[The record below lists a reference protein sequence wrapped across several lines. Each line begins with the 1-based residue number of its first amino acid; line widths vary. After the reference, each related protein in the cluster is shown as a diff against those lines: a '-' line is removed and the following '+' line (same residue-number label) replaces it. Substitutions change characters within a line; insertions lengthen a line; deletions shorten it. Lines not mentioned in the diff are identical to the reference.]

1 VGKILGKP
9 LGIERKKCYEEI
21 QFGAKAMQKLLTARV
36 APAWVD
42 YNGHMND
49 AEYARVFSLA
59 VDTLM
64 ERIGL
69 DAEGRERQAY
79 TLFTLETHLC
89 YRREAHQGQAL
100 DVEALLLDR
109 DAKRLHVFFIMR
121 DEAGETLATSE
132 QMLMG
137 IDTDNR
143 RPAPF
148 PPVVHEAITA
158 LPHAEPGNWPV
169 AARRRIGIPRR

>member
-1 VGKILGKP
+1 
-9 LGIERKKCYEEI
+9 
-21 QFGAKAMQKLLTARV
+21 MTLLTTRV
-36 APAWVD
+36 APEWVD

-69 DAEGRERQAY
+69 DADGRKQLSH

-100 DVEALLLDR
+100 AVEVLLLDR
-109 DAKRLHVFFIMR
+109 DAKRLHVFFTMR
-121 DEAGETLATSE
+121 DEAGELLATSE

-137 IDTDNR
+137 IDTQGH

-148 PPVVHEAITA
+148 PPAVVEAIDA
-158 LPHAEPGNWPV
+158 LPHAEEGDWPQ
-169 AARRRIGIPRR
+169 AAGRRIGIPRSLP

>member
-1 VGKILGKP
+1 
-9 LGIERKKCYEEI
+9 
-21 QFGAKAMQKLLTARV
+21 MKLLTTRV
-36 APAWVD
+36 APEWVD

-69 DAEGRERQAY
+69 DAEGRERLAY

-89 YRREAHQGQAL
+89 YRREAHQGQTL
-100 DVEALLLDR
+100 VVEALLLDR
-109 DAKRLHVFFIMR
+109 DAKRLHVFFTMS

-137 IDTDNR
+137 IDTASH

-148 PPVVHEAITA
+148 PSGVADAIDTLPQAEAGA
-158 LPHAEPGNWPV
+158 WP
-169 AARRRIGIPRR
+169 AAAGRRIGIPRQDIPEH